1 MASITSVYL
10 YLIYIDVN
18 SLPVHESVSVGRA
31 PVREEEGDLVRGHR
45 HQRDE
50 VPEHVRVLQVGRGV
64 PLLSV
69 DKVRKQDWVP
79 EMSSLVIVMLIK
91 KLQNII

>member
-1 MASITSVYL
+1 MFTDINVTIGE
-10 YLIYIDVN
+10 IY

-69 DKVRKQDWVP
+69 DKVREQDWVP
-79 EMSSLVIVMLIK
+79 EMSSLVIVISDTGQLI
-91 KLQNII
+91 NIIFM

>member
-1 MASITSVYL
+1 M
-10 YLIYIDVN
+10 
-18 SLPVHESVSVGRA
+18 
-31 PVREEEGDLVRGHR
+31 RGHR